1 MPSACRQP
9 SRWSSLWDRH
19 VHAVGRLRPAGSQL
33 LACQLPRAHH
43 SSSGPDDCARA
54 DVLCAATSRPRDVS
68 RLHAAHGDAGPAMSE
83 RGQAL
88 IEFSFTVGLLMLL
101 VVATAQVAIFL
112 NYRSSPD
119 LATRERAYQ
128 ASLVA
133 HQTRDRALERQT
145 LGAKRDPGAKPVE
158 VSVTREG
165 NMIVV
170 TASTYAPAILP
181 IPFPPF

>member
-68 RLHAAHGDAGPAMSE
+68 RLHAAHGDAGPAMSQ

-112 NYRSSPD
+112 NYRSSLD
-119 LATRERAYQ
+119 LATREGAYQ
-128 ASLVA
+128 ASLVG
-133 HQTRDRALERQT
+133 QQPGDGKLEAAWYWSRLQ
-145 LGAKRDPGAKPVE
+145 
-158 VSVTREG
+158 
-165 NMIVV
+165 
-170 TASTYAPAILP
+170 
-181 IPFPPF
+181 PFAGP